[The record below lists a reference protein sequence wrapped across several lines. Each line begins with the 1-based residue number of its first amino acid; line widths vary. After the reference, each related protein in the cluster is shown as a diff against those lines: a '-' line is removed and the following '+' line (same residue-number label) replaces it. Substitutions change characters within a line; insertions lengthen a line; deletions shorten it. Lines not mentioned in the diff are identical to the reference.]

1 MLASGGEPVGEDTAS
16 EPLREF
22 VKEMQEVMIGNYERT
37 GIEGELRP
45 YEAFMMRIR

>member
-1 MLASGGEPVGEDTAS
+1 MAANLSEKTLPS